1 MSDQALIKDYD
12 KPLDRNVEGLR
23 LCLAGVSSV
32 SGIQHRISELFVSLF
47 LENFVDIP
55 PSLEE
60 SLNWSNWTHHTYF
73 AVRTTAKILG
83 LVCTFETM
91 GRLDAVVRSLDEYP
105 GVILVAEWETVSSS
119 IFGEHREL
127 EKLWAGVQA
136 HEHADAFIFTYCP
149 VDSLYDFTKK
159 VVQYWQNQE
168 SERPNPPSL
177 FVTTVVHRKVK
188 RSNEFVFIR
197 TLEIR
202 KSTVLLWHDLGFVSG
217 DDYLKCIA
225 SL

>member
-1 MSDQALIKDYD
+1 MSDQAIIKKDYD
-12 KPLDRNVEGLR
+12 KPLDRNVERLR

-55 PSLEE
+55 PRLEE

-127 EKLWAGVQA
+127 EKLWQG
-136 HEHADAFIFTYCP
+136 FRRMNTP
-149 VDSLYDFTKK
+149 MRSSLPIAPLIRCMI
-159 VVQYWQNQE
+159 
-168 SERPNPPSL
+168 SR
-177 FVTTVVHRKVK
+177 R
-188 RSNEFVFIR
+188 RSSSTGRIKNR
-197 TLEIR
+197 SDQTLR
-202 KSTVLLWHDLGFVSG
+202 V
-217 DDYLKCIA
+217 YL
-225 SL
+225 